1 VPIRVGI
8 IGLGQI
14 AQGYDTPG
22 GPAVTT
28 HIKACLQNPRLE
40 LAWIADS
47 DLQRAAAVR
56 QRWGLQAEV
65 LSPDELLSRGP
76 DVLCLAAPDETHG
89 GLIAAALA
97 APPRL
102 ILCEKPLAMSLAE
115 AMSAIAACKAA
126 GVVLTVN
133 FMRRWLPHVAEWLHE
148 ARAGAFGAPVG
159 ATAVYCRGLLHNA
172 CHRLDIVG
180 SALGSHDAKAV
191 RVGPSFDD
199 FDSHDLTVSA
209 QMSVRNGAQ
218 RVPIQLVGIDGREG
232 NHWDVDIWFVRGRLR
247 VWNEDGIRV
256 QTYVPSEGARPPFAP
271 ELRRGAYFHDSPARY
286 LQFVWDDV
294 AEHLSSRAPLRYRA
308 EDASDGMRLLDAVA
322 KT

>member
-1 VPIRVGI
+1 MPIRVGI

-14 AQGYDTPG
+14 AQGYDTPE

-47 DLQRAAAVR
+47 DPQRAIAVR
-56 QRWGLQAEV
+56 QRWGLHAEV
-65 LSPDELLSRGP
+65 LSPDELLARGP
-76 DVLCLAAPDETHG
+76 DILCIAAPDETHG
-89 GLIAAALA
+89 RLITSALA
-97 APPRL
+97 KPPRL

-115 AMSAIAACKAA
+115 AASVIAACQAA

-133 FMRRWLPHVAEWLHE
+133 FMRRWLPHVAEWLRD

-159 ATAVYCRGLLHNA
+159 ATAVYCRGLFHNA

-180 SALGSHDAKAV
+180 SALGSEDVQAV

-199 FDSHDLTVSA
+199 FDPRDLTVSA

-218 RVPIQLVGIDGREG
+218 RVPIQLLGVDGREG
-232 NHWDVDIWFVRGRLR
+232 NHWDVDIWFSRGRLR
-247 VWNEDGIRV
+247 IWNEAGIRV
-256 QTYVPSEGARPPFAP
+256 RTYVPAGGARPPFAP
-271 ELRRGAYFHDSPARY
+271 ELRVDADFQDFPARY
-286 LQFVWDDV
+286 MNHVWDDL
-294 AEHLSSRAPLRYRA
+294 AAHLSSGKPLCYSA
-308 EDASDGMRLLDAVA
+308 QDSSDGLNLLAAVA
-322 KT
+322 SS